1 MTNYYYSAKNNAFI
15 AAGSVLLET
24 SPFDDAIAVS
34 NDVFAEFF
42 VGEKD
47 GKRRVAN
54 NEGLPVWE
62 EIPPLTPEELYAI
75 ALQEAE
81 NRKAQLLA
89 EAVEIT
95 REWQT
100 DLLLGIISDDDK
112 ARLIAWR
119 SYIKKL
125 NEIDVSQVP
134 NINWPDRPVIQD
146 LQ

>member
-1 MTNYYYSAKNNAFI
+1 MINYYYSAKNNTFI
-15 AAGSVLLET
+15 AAGSTLLGTDEFT
-24 SPFDDAIAVS
+24 DAVPVS
-34 NDVFAEFF
+34 GDVFAEFF

-47 GKRRVAN
+47 GKRRVAST
-54 NEGLPVWE
+54 EGIPVWE
-62 EIPPLTPEELYAI
+62 DIPPLTQEELHAI
-75 ALQEAE
+75 TVQGAE

-100 DLLLGIISDDDK
+100 DLLLGIISDEDK

-125 NEIDVSQVP
+125 NEVDISPAPD
-134 NINWPDRPVIQD
+134 INWPEKPAA
-146 LQ
+146 